1 MTNSIETA
9 VVEVPDLAPEAVEL
23 SKIHDTGDVD
33 LGIFNTANA
42 VTIALSEGRGDI
54 SESLTRRIGY
64 YPSVVSNERFN

>member
-9 VVEVPDLAPEAVEL
+9 VVEVPDLAPDVEL
-23 SKIHDTGDVD
+23 SEIHDTGDVD
-33 LGIFNTANA
+33 LGRFNTANA